1 MTQTWQDAKCGD
13 GRCEAPF
20 EFPEYGRFGCKADC
34 NILTATAQITPI
46 QIDIYYN
53 FSHPKGSVSPIDLMQ
68 DAKWNLCPLEVD
80 EVIGPKKIYH
90 GSDCYYEE
98 DQGFEDQVGHHM
110 VEIDDVPDG
119 QWTIVV
125 KKDIFLKVAGA
136 VRPRLNVTKEATNK
150 RLLLASHYGQIAAN
164 GR

>member
-1 MTQTWQDAKCGD
+1 MVTTSWTDARCGD

-34 NILTATAQITPI
+34 NLLTATAQITKI

-68 DAKWNLCPLEVD
+68 DAKWNLCPMEVD
-80 EVIGPKKIYH
+80 DLIGPKKIFH

-98 DQGFEDQVGHHM
+98 DQHM
-110 VEIDDVPDG
+110 KTTSSMGVRS
-119 QWTIVV
+119 
-125 KKDIFLKVAGA
+125 IFVSSLF
-136 VRPRLNVTKEATNK
+136 RLPAIFFII
-150 RLLLASHYGQIAAN
+150 LS
-164 GR
+164 